1 VPEKCTTA
9 SGSSFTLSQLH
20 HPNPERVPPQW
31 PLGPGPLHRGFQVTA
46 LVQLGG
52 IPGRVPFRTRK
63 IGKSVNFSK
72 AVKSF
77 WSHYARFTG
86 RSRRSEYWFIQLFLV
101 LTNIAV
107 GVIDLILMDGD
118 VDRFIVPALAV
129 LVRRLHDIGRS
140 GWWALI
146 GFVPIVGA
154 IVLLVFTVSDSAPG
168 ENKYGLSPKE

>member
-1 VPEKCTTA
+1 M
-9 SGSSFTLSQLH
+9 
-20 HPNPERVPPQW
+20 
-31 PLGPGPLHRGFQVTA
+31 
-46 LVQLGG
+46 
-52 IPGRVPFRTRK
+52 
-63 IGKSVNFSK
+63 NFSK

-107 GVIDLILMDGD
+107 AVIDLILMDGD
-118 VDRFIVPALAV
+118 VDRFIANGGGGIVGLVWILVTIVPALAV